1 MKKDLTELV
10 FIIDKSGSMCGL
22 EDDTVGGFN
31 AMIRKQKALFGECLV
46 SCFLFDN
53 CSKLLYDRIPIDRIA
68 LMKAE
73 DYVPG
78 GSTALFDALGEA
90 IHHIASI
97 HKYARDEDVPEKTI
111 FIITTDGEEN
121 SSQTYSSHRV
131 RQMVEEETEKH
142 GWEFLYLAANIDA
155 AETGSSMGIL
165 RERAVNYNAD
175 QRGTAMAYEAM
186 DRAVSSLRCGSPLD
200 SDWGEDLEE
209 DIRQRGRRNLH

>member
-78 GSTALFDALGEA
+78 GEHGSVRCVG
-90 IHHIASI
+90 
-97 HKYARDEDVPEKTI
+97 R
-111 FIITTDGEEN
+111 
-121 SSQTYSSHRV
+121 SHPPH
-131 RQMVEEETEKH
+131 RQH
-142 GWEFLYLAANIDA
+142 
-155 AETGSSMGIL
+155 
-165 RERAVNYNAD
+165 
-175 QRGTAMAYEAM
+175 
-186 DRAVSSLRCGSPLD
+186 P
-200 SDWGEDLEE
+200 
-209 DIRQRGRRNLH
+209 